1 MALGRVRAGVDAVL
15 ARAEAVARLGALELG
30 APLATVLRVLFKR
43 GGGFLDVENKFGGLV
58 FLVSPNL
65 PIISGNKKHFTG
77 DRPKKP

>member
-1 MALGRVRAGVDAVL
+1 MALGGVRAGVDAVL

-43 GGGFLDVENKFGGLV
+43 GGGFLDVENKFGGPSSS
-58 FLVSPNL
+58 FPQICQSSPA
-65 PIISGNKKHFTG
+65 IKKHFTG